1 MKKLFTVRSSV
12 ITGVV
17 LLSGLMFAEAEADV
31 SAGITSFS
39 RLIDTFTDTVI
50 KSTATLML
58 SLALLAFFYG
68 LVEYIWAKRQGNG
81 DKVKAGNDFMTWG
94 LVALFVMFS
103 VYGIIK
109 FAQQTIFKGE
119 NFETIT
125 IPNINFKAKSNT
137 GQNTNQGPLSPGA
150 TVDPSTPG
158 RTECFSVVN
167 GTRCSGG
174 LGSCQNGA
182 CIISGS
188 EIPGNTTPSAKGKI
202 GDSCL
207 YMDDCSGTL
216 VCGDSMTC
224 EVAND

>member
-17 LLSGLMFAEAEADV
+17 LLSGLMFAEAQADV

-39 RLIDTFTDTVI
+39 RLIETFTDTVI

-125 IPNINFKAKSNT
+125 IPNINFKAKSNA
-137 GQNTNQGPLSPGA
+137 GQNTNQGTLSPGA
-150 TVDPSTPG
+150 STGGTVGGPSSGATTGGATGQGLDFNGGVGAICSITPDC
-158 RTECFSVVN
+158 TN
-167 GTRCSGG
+167 G
-174 LGSCQNGA
+174 LA
-182 CIISGS
+182 CIDFKC
-188 EIPGNTTPSAKGKI
+188 EMA
-202 GDSCL
+202 GD
-207 YMDDCSGTL
+207 
-216 VCGDSMTC
+216 
-224 EVAND
+224 

>member
-1 MKKLFTVRSSV
+1 MKKLFTVKSSV
-12 ITGVV
+12 VTGFV
-17 LLSGLMFAEAEADV
+17 LLSGLMFAEAQADV

-39 RLIDTFTDTVI
+39 RLIETFTDTVI

-125 IPNINFKAKSNT
+125 IPNINFKAGSRAGAPSAEAPASPAAECAGVVT
-137 GQNTNQGPLSPGA
+137 GTTCRGGA
-150 TVDPSTPG
+150 
-158 RTECFSVVN
+158 
-167 GTRCSGG
+167 
-174 LGSCQNGA
+174 GSCQNGS
-182 CIISGS
+182 CVIGGS
-188 EIPGNTTPSAKGKI
+188 EKPGNTIPSAKGKV